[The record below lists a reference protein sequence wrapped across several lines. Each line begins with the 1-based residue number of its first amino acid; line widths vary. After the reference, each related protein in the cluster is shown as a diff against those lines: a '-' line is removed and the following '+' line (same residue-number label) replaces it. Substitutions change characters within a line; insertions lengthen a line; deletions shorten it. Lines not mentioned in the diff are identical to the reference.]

1 VVRAVLPLPD
11 FWNSHCDVFCR
22 EGIVENEVM
31 MIVAAVVVLVAV
43 AGIAWAY
50 SARTRRERLK
60 QRFGPEYDRTV
71 EALGTPAK
79 AEAALQ
85 QRAARV
91 SRFNLRPLPPERAQ
105 EFDREWRRVQAGFV
119 DSPDNAVRE
128 ADQLV
133 TQVMT
138 ARGYPLE
145 DFETRADDLSVD
157 HPRVVE
163 NYRIARALARRR
175 ERGEAGTEELRQAV
189 VNYRAL
195 FEDLL
200 RVDEPNQ
207 RRAS

>member
-1 VVRAVLPLPD
+1 VD
-11 FWNSHCDVFCR
+11 T
-22 EGIVENEVM
+22 EVM

-43 AGIAWAY
+43 AAIAWAY
-50 SARTRRERLK
+50 SARTRRERIK

-79 AEAALQ
+79 AEAVLQ

-91 SRFNLRPLPPERAQ
+91 GRFNLHPLTREQAQ
-105 EFDREWRRVQAGFV
+105 AFDRDWRRVQAGFV
-119 DSPDNAVRE
+119 DSPDAAVRE
-128 ADQLV
+128 ADELV
-133 TQVMT
+133 TQVMI

-145 DFETRADDLSVD
+145 DFDTRADDLSVD

-195 FEDLL
+195 FDDLL
-200 RVDEPNQ
+200 EVDEPNR